1 MPNCEVSHTWGG
13 GAAALGRSWLP
24 PLMMMMMMMM
34 MVTQWRRVKMD
45 GRFISN
51 RLIQTGSI
59 GGKPDRTG
67 GGHRTASKDIRHREA
82 ECHWTVGICELPFLS
97 GRGMKLLPAERTT
110 ISHEAE
116 FHDGRSP
123 CSRRRRPQ
131 TRPP

>member
-1 MPNCEVSHTWGG
+1 
-13 GAAALGRSWLP
+13 
-24 PLMMMMMMMM
+24 MMMM

-67 GGHRTASKDIRHREA
+67 GGQPQRTYGSEKRSVVRQREFMRPR
-82 ECHWTVGICELPFLS
+82 LLS

-116 FHDGRSP
+116 FHDATGAPRAVVVRV
-123 CSRRRRPQ
+123 RRRVRPN
-131 TRPP
+131 RVY

>member
-1 MPNCEVSHTWGG
+1 MPNCEVSHTWRREG

-24 PLMMMMMMMM
+24 PLMMMM

-67 GGHRTASKDIRHREA
+67 GGQPQKTSAIEKWSV
-82 ECHWTVGICELPFLS
+82 VGQ
-97 GRGMKLLPAERTT
+97 G
-110 ISHEAE
+110 E
-116 FHDGRSP
+116 FVSSVCCLVGG
-123 CSRRRRPQ
+123 
-131 TRPP
+131 